1 MFQRLFLQAYQL
13 GCFHRKSGELLLLS
27 FSLVLIWIRIG
38 RLVFADGKYK
48 KAKNWHVFYVQL
60 KAFFINVY
68 NSLTVH
74 ALIYQADQK
83 AFPESPLKASP
94 FSWTP
99 STTDCPCCHLSSWPG
114 CLPWVDPEGESI
126 FPQPL
131 ELYHWLSMLSSIKLT
146 RIPSLSH
153 PWRWVHFSSTLRT
166 IPLTVHA
173 VIYQADQK
181 AFSESPL
188 KASPFFLNP

>member
-48 KAKNWHVFYVQL
+48 KAKNLHVFYVQL

-99 STTDCPCCHLSSWPG
+99 STTDCPCCHLSSWPES
-114 CLPWVDPEGESI
+114 LLWVTLEGESI
-126 FPQPL
+126 FPKPLEPFYSLHCHAVHAHCSHLSSCRVHLCNLYLPNIFERRPTYAPRWVPQPL
-131 ELYHWLSMLSSIKLT
+131 KIVFRYTKGALYI
-146 RIPSLSH
+146 
-153 PWRWVHFSSTLRT
+153 
-166 IPLTVHA
+166 
-173 VIYQADQK
+173 
-181 AFSESPL
+181 
-188 KASPFFLNP
+188 N